1 MTRLSIRRERL
12 LRLRTIEHRV
22 AMLDLAGADAQVTNL
37 ARIASRLDAL
47 RKGLG
52 VATGERAGIELM
64 SIAEMAQRLDNA
76 QKSMTAPME
85 EAKARRAEFQANR
98 IAAQRREDG
107 AAKLH
112 IKAASEE
119 VVSQE
124 RRTDANRQFRKRG
137 AILGNVK

>member
-1 MTRLSIRRERL
+1 MTKLSARRERL

-22 AMLDLAGADAQVTNL
+22 AMLDLAGADKEVTNL

-52 VATGERAGIELM
+52 VATGERSGIELM

-85 EAKARRAEFQANR
+85 QAQAKRAQYQANR

-112 IKAASEE
+112 IKAAHEE

-124 RRTDANRQFRKRG
+124 RRTDANRQYRKRETV
-137 AILGNVK
+137 LGNVK